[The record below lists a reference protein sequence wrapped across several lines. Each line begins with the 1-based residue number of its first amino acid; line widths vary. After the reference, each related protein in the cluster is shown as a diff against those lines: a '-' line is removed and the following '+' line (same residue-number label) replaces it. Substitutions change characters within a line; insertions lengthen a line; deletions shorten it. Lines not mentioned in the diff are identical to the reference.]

1 VIYPTRRAVLAVA
14 AGLPVAVLVGVLT
27 PAGWLV
33 APAWIA
39 AVGLL
44 LGLDSLTGGSRTR
57 LTLDPPVRLYPAVA
71 RPGQAGFTARFG
83 RARLGWGGPPPRAEA
98 ALATDKR
105 LGLADPVARAA
116 VQDGDVRFV
125 FPFTPERRGE
135 ARLQRLWIRWT
146 GPMGLVW
153 KQKIFEL
160 DQAAP
165 VSTDLQ
171 SVREE
176 AVKLFAR
183 DALFGAKTQ
192 IELGE
197 GSEFQALRDF
207 QPGMDRRAIDWKQ
220 SARHRALLAKEFRTE
235 RNHHVVMAL
244 DCGRVMSEP
253 VGGAPRIDRA
263 INAALLLAWACLKSG
278 DRAGFF
284 AFDSAPRLSTGVA
297 AGIDAFRALQLVAG
311 RIDYSTQ
318 ETNYT
323 LALTNLAS
331 QLKRR
336 SLVVIFTDFTDSTA
350 AELMVESLGRLL
362 RRHLVLFVV
371 LRDEELETLTEVE
384 PVEPEDVARAVVAA
398 GLLRERDT
406 VVSRLRR
413 MGVHI
418 VDAPADRIGP
428 TVINAYLDLKRRDLL

>member
-1 VIYPTRRAVLAVA
+1 MIYPTRRAVLAVA
-14 AGLPVAVLVGVLT
+14 AGLPVAMAVGVLT

-33 APAWIA
+33 APVWIA
-39 AVGLL
+39 VVVLL
-44 LGLDSLTGGSRTR
+44 LGLDALMGGSRTG
-57 LTLDPPVRLYPAVA
+57 LTLDTPATLLPAVA
-71 RPGQAGFTARFG
+71 RPGQADFTARFG
-83 RARLGWGGPPPRAEA
+83 GGRVPVRAEA
-98 ALATDKR
+98 ALAADKR
-105 LGLADPVARAA
+105 LGLADPVTRVSVHDAA
-116 VQDGDVRFV
+116 VRFV
-125 FPFTPERRGE
+125 FPFTPERRG
-135 ARLQRLWIRWT
+135 AAVLQRLWIRWT
-146 GPMGLVW
+146 GPMGLTW
-153 KQKIFEL
+153 KQKIFDL
-160 DQAAP
+160 DQSAP
-165 VSTDLQ
+165 VTTDLQ
-171 SVREE
+171 SVRDD
-176 AVKLFAR
+176 AVRLFAR

-220 SARHRALLAKEFRTE
+220 SARHSALLAKEFRTE

-278 DRAGFF
+278 DRAGFY

-297 AGIDAFRALQLVAG
+297 SGLDAFRSLQLVAG
-311 RIDYSTQ
+311 RIDYSTH

-323 LALTNLAS
+323 LALTTLAG

-336 SLVVIFTDFTDSTA
+336 SLVVVFTDFTDSTA
-350 AELMVESLGRLL
+350 AELMLESLGRLL

-371 LRDEELETLTEVE
+371 LRDEELEVLTEIE
-384 PVEPEDVARAVVAA
+384 PAETEDVARAVVA
-398 GLLRERDT
+398 GDLLRERDT
-406 VVSRLRR
+406 VVTRLRR

-418 VDAPADRIGP
+418 VDAPANRIGP
-428 TVINAYLDLKRRDLL
+428 AVINAYLDLKRRDLL